1 MRVVLSAVVVPTVS
15 GSISSKDISTDDV
28 SCGDASNG
36 SISSE
41 DISTNDVSGSDVS
54 SGDTRSADVSRI
66 SLVEGIQL
74 DGLFCSTV
82 NTANFTVDS
91 TCTGGFSKAV
101 LQLAGILL

>member
-15 GSISSKDISTDDV
+15 GSISSQDISTDDV

-54 SGDTRSADVSRI
+54 SGDVSRI

-82 NTANFTVDS
+82 ITANFTVDS

>member
-66 SLVEGIQL
+66 SLGIQL